1 LLDRFRV
8 QGPIVRLQPFLDVEH
23 ALVTA
28 KGVPLANESDHLPP
42 QIHQPER
49 GFGTVFVPGDL
60 EPNGRLPDRIAGP
73 MTTSQA
79 NTLRSLA
86 VEAYQEKLFQPDL
99 SRAEAAKRIDLLKRE
114 IELANSF

>member
-1 LLDRFRV
+1 M
-8 QGPIVRLQPFLDVEH
+8 
-23 ALVTA
+23 
-28 KGVPLANESDHLPP
+28 
-42 QIHQPER
+42 
-49 GFGTVFVPGDL
+49 
-60 EPNGRLPDRIAGP
+60 IA
-73 MTTSQA
+73 SQA